1 MKNWKLSA
9 GALLVLG
16 CFGGCVTVV
25 GPSATDMKDELQ
37 ASFLYR
43 SARAFASASSPN
55 PFDVSERI
63 TDGQKQTIRDEYQR
77 IANTILTNSENHR
90 RALEAL
96 FPAMKQT
103 ALRPRVRMSDSALD
117 APRIGANGEIFVD
130 VRVARLMYRDAVVTS
145 MKSEALGSVGFMQR
159 PGSECYRDKPDA
171 VLLNC
176 FLAIQRRV
184 DTMRGQSMI
193 GMLFDDK
200 TWDLSSD
207 APWFVAADIVTSSLD
222 LQGRYY
228 GVMLFVSAHEIAHVL
243 LGHVDPVNRDRYIT
257 PDARRDA
264 ELAADDLAVT
274 LLTLAT
280 QQGVLIGVVDTPSRG
295 FETFF
300 NNTYRNAKW
309 PEDGGESHPSRQE
322 RLARAQRLHET
333 IRGKQADELWQVL
346 EAKLQESSRPAQ

>member
-1 MKNWKLSA
+1 MKE
-9 GALLVLG
+9 
-16 CFGGCVTVV
+16 
-25 GPSATDMKDELQ
+25 ELQ

-43 SARAFASASSPN
+43 SARAFGNASSPN
-55 PFDVSERI
+55 PFELSERI
-63 TDGQKQTIRDEYQR
+63 SDSQKQVIRDEYQR
-77 IANTILTNSENHR
+77 IANAILTAGESHR
-90 RALEAL
+90 PALELL
-96 FPAMKQT
+96 FPTMKHT

-117 APRIGANGEIFVD
+117 APRIDANGEIFID
-130 VRVARLMYRDAVVTS
+130 VRVARLMYRDAVVAS
-145 MKSEALGSVGFMQR
+145 MKSARLGSRGFMQR
-159 PGSECYRDKPDA
+159 PGSECYRDKPEA

-184 DTMRGQSMI
+184 DTMQGQSMI
-193 GMLFDDK
+193 GMLFDKK
-200 TWDLSSD
+200 TWDLSVD
-207 APWFVAADIVTSSLD
+207 APWFLAADIVTSSVD
-222 LQGRYY
+222 LQDRYY

-243 LGHVDPVNRDRYIT
+243 LGHVDPANRDRYLT

-264 ELAADDLAVT
+264 EFAADDLAVT
-274 LLTLAT
+274 LLTLST

-309 PEDGGESHPSRQE
+309 SEDSGDSHPSRQE

-333 IRGKQADELWQVL
+333 IRYKQLDELWQVL